1 MYTLD
6 QILVS
11 LKRYLDFTLDS
22 EMMKDIHVVLDS
34 VKKDRETGKGDLV
47 ITLLRIEE
55 ETSRKP
61 QNIYHYTDKNGQLQ
75 TSPDLDIN
83 LEILISA
90 PTLEYET
97 ALTLISKVISIMNSI
112 KTIGKPDKLEDE
124 DFEIIDSMN
133 IHLMGMSFDQ
143 MLSMWQTLGGTLVP
157 AVAYKIRM
165 ITVPGLD
172 KTGEVPLVDK
182 GKVRLEMGK
191 MDTKDQVLKPL
202 TNKEKKELKEE
213 LEREERQEEH
223 MRRMAELDLKAE
235 PEKETGE
242 SKRSIQIREN

>member
-11 LKRYLDFTLDS
+11 LKRYLDCKLDS
-22 EMMKDIHVVLDS
+22 ETKDYHVVLDS
-34 VKKDRETGKGDLV
+34 VKKDKETAKGDLV

-61 QNIYHYTDKNGQLQ
+61 QNFYHKLDKDVQLL

-97 ALTLISKVISIMNSI
+97 ALTLIANVISILNSI
-112 KTIGKPDKLEDE
+112 KTVAKPDKLDDE
-124 DFEIIDSMN
+124 DFERIDSMN
-133 IHLMGMSFDQ
+133 ISMMGMSFDQ
-143 MLSMWQTLGGTLVP
+143 MLSMWQTLGGTVVP

-172 KTGEVPLVDK
+172 KTGELHLVDEGKVQIETGRMDAK
-182 GKVRLEMGK
+182 GKVAES
-191 MDTKDQVLKPL
+191 L
-202 TNKEKKELKEE
+202 TAAEKEKLSEAQKRKEKQ
-213 LEREERQEEH
+213 REH
-223 MRRMAELDLKAE
+223 MRKMAELDQKKE
-235 PEKETGE
+235 EEKESDE
-242 SKRSIQIREN
+242 SKRSIQIREK

>member
-11 LKRYLDFTLDS
+11 LKRYLDCKLDS
-22 EMMKDIHVVLDS
+22 ETKDYHVVLDS
-34 VKKDRETGKGDLV
+34 VKKDKETAKGDLV

-61 QNIYHYTDKNGQLQ
+61 QNIYHRMDRDVQLL

-83 LEILISA
+83 LEVLISA

-97 ALTLISKVISIMNSI
+97 ALTLIANVISILNSI
-112 KTIGKPDKLEDE
+112 KTVGKPDKLDDE
-124 DFEIIDSMN
+124 DFKIIDSMN
-133 IHLMGMSFDQ
+133 ISLMGMSFDQ
-143 MLSMWQTLGGTLVP
+143 MLSMWQTLGGTVVP

-182 GKVRLEMGK
+182 GKVQIQTGRMDARGK
-191 MDTKDQVLKPL
+191 GAESL
-202 TNKEKKELKEE
+202 TAAEKKKLSEAQKRIEK
-213 LEREERQEEH
+213 QSEH
-223 MRRMAELDLKAE
+223 ARNTAELDQKAGS
-235 PEKETGE
+235 EKESDE
-242 SKRSIQIREN
+242 SKRSVQIREK